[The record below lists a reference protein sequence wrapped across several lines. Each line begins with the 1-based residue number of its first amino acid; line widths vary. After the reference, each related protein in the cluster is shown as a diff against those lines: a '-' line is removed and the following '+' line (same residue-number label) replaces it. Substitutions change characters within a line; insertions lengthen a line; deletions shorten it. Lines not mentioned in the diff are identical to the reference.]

1 MKKDSSYEAMRW
13 LKQAKEDLFTVEI
26 LIKENRF
33 YMACFL
39 SQQVAEKCLKA
50 FLYSEGE
57 EFVFGHSI
65 SKLCIDCS
73 KYNKDFKHLRSEI
86 KNLDQFYIEARYP
99 NGLPD
104 DIPAE
109 FFDKNDAEIA
119 YNKAKKTVEKV
130 DKLLN
135 ISNSIT

>member
-1 MKKDSSYEAMRW
+1 MKKDSYYEAMRW

-39 SQQVAEKCLKA
+39 SQQVAEKCLNA
-50 FLYSEGE
+50 FLYSKGE

-73 KYNKDFKHLRSEI
+73 KYNKE
-86 KNLDQFYIEARYP
+86 NTCARKLKTLI
-99 NGLPD
+99 NFILKL
-104 DIPAE
+104 DIPTG
-109 FFDKNDAEIA
+109 FLTIFQQ
-119 YNKAKKTVEKV
+119 
-130 DKLLN
+130 
-135 ISNSIT
+135 NSSIKMMRR